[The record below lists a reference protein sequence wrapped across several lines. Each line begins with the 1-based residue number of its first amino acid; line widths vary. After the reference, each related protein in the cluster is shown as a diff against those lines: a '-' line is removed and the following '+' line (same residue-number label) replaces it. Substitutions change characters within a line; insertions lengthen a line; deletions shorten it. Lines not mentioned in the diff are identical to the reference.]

1 MLRVFSAFA
10 IGLVFGTGILIAG
23 MANPA
28 KVLNFFD
35 LAGTWD
41 PSLAFVMGG
50 ALLVTAIGYRIAFKM
65 DHPLLAQNFSLPT
78 RHDIDMRLVGG
89 SAVFGIGWG
98 LSGFC
103 AGGLV
108 PALGLGR
115 LEPFIAMAGIL
126 AGMAAVKF
134 VSNMG
139 QPNQSAPGP
148 SSP

>member
-1 MLRVFSAFA
+1 MLRVLSAFV

-50 ALLVTAIGYRIAFKM
+50 ALLVTAVGYRLAFRM
-65 DHPLLAQNFSLPT
+65 QHPVLAQGFALPT
-78 RHDIDMRLVGG
+78 RQDIDLRLVSG

-103 AGGLV
+103 PGGLV

-139 QPNQSAPGP
+139 QPNQPATGR